1 MNASCATP
9 RGRNEAQREDKGA
22 IMEKAPDMTRD
33 FIVRTMTADEVNL
46 AIDWAAREGWNPGLH
61 DAHCFRAADPAGFFI
76 GEWRGE
82 PVGSIS
88 AIAYDGQFGFIGLY
102 IVKPE
107 FRGKG
112 FGMRIWQHGIDYLGK
127 RNIGLDGV
135 VAQQPNYRKSGFQL
149 AYRNIRFQGIAE
161 VDASNDAALID
172 VHHIPFDQLASYD
185 GGFFPAQR
193 ATFLHAWIDQPDAVA
208 LACIDDGQIRGYGV
222 LRRCREGRKI
232 GPLFADNAQIA
243 EALFTALIARC
254 PGESIALDVPELNP
268 AAVALAERHRLTSVF
283 ETARMYTKRAPDI
296 PLTRLFGVT
305 SFELG

>member
-1 MNASCATP
+1 
-9 RGRNEAQREDKGA
+9 
-22 IMEKAPDMTRD
+22 MEEAPDMARD
-33 FIVRTMTADEVNL
+33 FIVRTMNADEVTL
-46 AIDWAAREGWNPGLH
+46 AIEWAAREGWNPGLH
-61 DAHCFRAADPAGFFI
+61 DAHCFQTADPNGFFI

-82 PVGSIS
+82 PVGTIS
-88 AIAYDGQFGFIGLY
+88 AVAYDGQFGFIGLY

-112 FGMRIWQHGIDYLGK
+112 LGLRIWQHGIDYLGK

-149 AYRNIRFQGIAE
+149 AYRNIRFQGIVEA
-161 VDASNDAALID
+161 VVSHDTALID
-172 VHHIPFDQLASYD
+172 VHDMPVDRLTSYD
-185 GGFFPAQR
+185 SRFFPASR
-193 ATFLHAWIDQPDAVA
+193 TAFLRAWIDQPDAVA
-208 LACIDDGQIRGYGV
+208 LAYIGDGQMRGYGV

-232 GPLFADNAQIA
+232 GPLFADDTPIA
-243 EALFTALIARC
+243 EALFTALVARC
-254 PGESIALDVPELNP
+254 PRENVSLDVPELNS

-296 PLTRLFGVT
+296 SLTRLYGIT

>member
-1 MNASCATP
+1 MSEATH
-9 RGRNEAQREDKGA
+9 A
-22 IMEKAPDMTRD
+22 TRD

-46 AIDWAAREGWNPGLH
+46 AIEWAAHEGWNPGLH
-61 DAHCFRAADPAGFFI
+61 DAHCFRAADPDGFFI
-76 GEWRGE
+76 GELLGE

-88 AIAYDGQFGFIGLY
+88 AVAYDAHFGFIGLY

-112 FGMRIWQHGIDYLGK
+112 LGLRIWQHGIAYLGK
-127 RNIGLDGV
+127 RNVGLDGV

-149 AYRNIRFQGIAE
+149 AYRNIRFQGVAE
-161 VDASNDAALID
+161 VDASNNASLADARQL
-172 VHHIPFDQLASYD
+172 PFDKLASYD
-185 GGFFPAQR
+185 RRFFPAPR
-193 ATFLHAWIDQPDAVA
+193 DIFLRGWIDQPDAVA
-208 LACIDDGQIRGYGV
+208 LASVGDGQMRGYGV

-232 GPLFADNAQIA
+232 GPLFADDAQTA
-243 EALFTALIARC
+243 EALFTALVARC
-254 PGESIALDVPELNP
+254 PGETVALDVSELNT

-296 PLTRLFGVT
+296 PLARLYGVT